1 MDKEEKQ
8 KYKAFF
14 KGETGIFIIEKLT
27 RNIIE
32 CCKLPESIEF
42 RKNLEYNHNKYNGLR
57 RKILLLIKNSI
68 SENQIFGLKI
78 ILLLKLIKEIMKIM
92 IQLMKKKEK
101 TCLKGIILKFFDVI
115 EMILILIFLN
125 F

>member
-27 RNIIE
+27 RNITE

-42 RKNLEYNHNKYNGLR
+42 RKSLEYNHNEYNGLR

-92 IQLMKKKEK
+92 I
-101 TCLKGIILKFFDVI
+101 
-115 EMILILIFLN
+115 
-125 F
+125 

>member
-32 CCKLPESIEF
+32 CCKLPESIEL
-42 RKNLEYNHNKYNGLR
+42 RKNLEYNHNEYNGLR

-92 IQLMKKKEK
+92 I
-101 TCLKGIILKFFDVI
+101 
-115 EMILILIFLN
+115 
-125 F
+125 

>member
-42 RKNLEYNHNKYNGLR
+42 RKNLEYNHNEYNGLR

-115 EMILILIFLN
+115 EMILILIFLK